1 MLLLNFQA
9 IEAEPEAS
17 LVAEH
22 LNSLA
27 RCVELLGVGCI
38 SETYMADLVK
48 PFATML
54 KIPGSELSGYCCT
67 SIIILIITYP
77 SKDRN
82 LLSLSHDHTHY
93 HTLSLSLFNK

>member
-48 PFATML
+48 PVATMF
-54 KIPGSELSGYCCT
+54 KIPGSEHSGYCCT
-67 SIIILIITYP
+67 SIIILIIIYP
-77 SKDRN
+77 S
-82 LLSLSHDHTHY
+82 
-93 HTLSLSLFNK
+93 

>member
-1 MLLLNFQA
+1 MHFQA

-38 SETYMADLVK
+38 SETYMADLVRFYLFVNENNWIRK
-48 PFATML
+48 FFKWRKYSNYRL
-54 KIPGSELSGYCCT
+54 
-67 SIIILIITYP
+67 
-77 SKDRN
+77 
-82 LLSLSHDHTHY
+82 
-93 HTLSLSLFNK
+93 TLDY